1 MPAVPTM
8 ASQITSISQHCV
20 IPTAP
25 SSCSLPA
32 FKEFHPVSVELSIW
46 PNTPGNSY
54 TGLLLCAPS
63 SLTPCSL
70 HSSSLRGPELYSVCL
85 LPSIATGPGLH
96 YPMAQLE
103 GNPSK
108 KTRARVK
115 LISWESL
122 PPGPQRHALSH
133 PIPKRKWFHSCLQ
146 WEDTSAIH
154 HWSMVQTRSSSITC
168 NIMKISFL

>member
-20 IPTAP
+20 TPTAP

-46 PNTPGNSY
+46 ADTPGDSD
-54 TGLLLCAPS
+54 TGLLLCAPP

-70 HSSSLRGPELYSVCL
+70 HSSSLSGPELYS
-85 LPSIATGPGLH
+85 GPGLH
-96 YPMAQLE
+96 YPTAQLE
-103 GNPSK
+103 CTPSK
-108 KTRARVK
+108 KTRAHVK

-122 PPGPQRHALSH
+122 PPGPQHHALSH
-133 PIPKRKWFHSCLQ
+133 PIPKRSGFIAACSGRYICYPSLKHGANQKQHYL
-146 WEDTSAIH
+146 
-154 HWSMVQTRSSSITC
+154 
-168 NIMKISFL
+168 